1 MKERAAFI
9 NVSQE
14 NKLSVAYDA
23 PTRERLSAA
32 LDFLPGVLLEEE
44 LPARKEELREV
55 AYLFSTWGMPAL
67 GKEQIRA
74 YFPGLKA
81 VFYAAGSVQG
91 FAREY
96 LEAGVQVFSAW
107 AANAVP
113 VAEFTVAQILL
124 AGKGYFQ
131 GLRRQE
137 RAGRAAFDSYSNT
150 FPCNYHVKV
159 GILGAGMIGSRVLEM
174 LKAYDLETLAYDPFA
189 SDEKL
194 QALGAKRAT
203 LEEIFSQCQTIS
215 NHIANL
221 PATQGML
228 TYGLFSRMKPNA
240 TFINTGR
247 GAQVVEADLVRALQ
261 EEPGR
266 TALLDVTW
274 PEPPEEGSPLL
285 TQENV
290 FLSPHI
296 AGSMHNEVARMGV
309 YMEEEYQRLIQG
321 RPTRYQVTLS
331 MLETMA

>member
-14 NKLSVAYDA
+14 NK
-23 PTRERLSAA
+23 LSAA

-74 YFPGLKA
+74 YFPSLKA

-137 RAGRAAFDSYSNT
+137 RQGRAAFDSYSNT

-247 GAQVVEADLVRALQ
+247 GAQVVEADLLRALQ

>member
-74 YFPGLKA
+74 YFPSLKA

-221 PATQGML
+221 PA
-228 TYGLFSRMKPNA
+228 R
-240 TFINTGR
+240 
-247 GAQVVEADLVRALQ
+247 
-261 EEPGR
+261 
-266 TALLDVTW
+266 
-274 PEPPEEGSPLL
+274 
-285 TQENV
+285 
-290 FLSPHI
+290 
-296 AGSMHNEVARMGV
+296 
-309 YMEEEYQRLIQG
+309 
-321 RPTRYQVTLS
+321 
-331 MLETMA
+331 